1 MHLSVTDLQ
10 LSFRVLAVKMQWPFS
25 CFLIQV
31 LQANEAMKC
40 NFVLMK
46 SPVLPQDNPDL
57 FAVMEKTRLLIF
69 HGIES
74 EV

>member
-1 MHLSVTDLQ
+1 MMANSHTFLTVVEEFL
-10 LSFRVLAVKMQWPFS
+10 RVLIQWILTTS
-25 CFLIQV
+25 I
-31 LQANEAMKC
+31 KC

-46 SPVLPQDNPDL
+46 SPVLVQDNPDL

-69 HGIES
+69 HGIEA

>member
-1 MHLSVTDLQ
+1 MMANSHTFLTVVEKFL
-10 LSFRVLAVKMQWPFS
+10 R
-25 CFLIQV
+25 FLIQWI
-31 LQANEAMKC
+31 LSTSTKC

-46 SPVLPQDNPDL
+46 SPVLVQDNPDL

-69 HGIES
+69 HGIEA